1 MDFSALLA
9 KEIAKKKSIANKAAT
24 SSTSAPSTKATSAG
38 LGNTKKKYLTKA
50 QLEQAELE
58 LQAEKQRE
66 LDEAREQAAQA
77 RKRRVDE
84 ERAANERKRQKLEE
98 KRRESQR
105 EREARDRASQDQ
117 AKVEGLEESKLTD
130 EELTKEFRA
139 RGEPVTLFAERRSQ
153 RVLRLHELN
162 QQAKRKEQEQQE
174 EELERTIN
182 MEISEPDIK
191 TDSDKVY
198 TQMRATIRTLLAEWR
213 NIITAPDQDA
223 TADNKEA
230 LEVLAQTEAYC
241 QPLLQQLRQ
250 KALPKQLYPKL
261 ATLLMHIQ
269 QHRYRE
275 ANDVYIQMSI
285 GNAAWPIGVT
295 AVGIHARS
303 ARERITGYGNENDE
317 NVQVAHIMSDDATR
331 KWLIAIKRFI
341 TFAEGHLSKKSFK
354 SWYCA
359 LHILIGNYS
368 FL

>member
-24 SSTSAPSTKATSAG
+24 SSTSATSGAA
-38 LGNTKKKYLTKA
+38 LGNNKKKYLTKA
-50 QLEQAELE
+50 QLDQAELE
-58 LQAEKQRE
+58 LQAEKQRK

-77 RKRRVDE
+77 RKRRMDE
-84 ERAANERKRQKLEE
+84 ERAANDRKRQKLEE
-98 KRRESQR
+98 KRLESQR
-105 EREARDRASQDQ
+105 EREARDRAHQDQ

-130 EELTKEFRA
+130 EELTTEFRA
-139 RGEPVTLFAERRSQ
+139 RAEPVTLFAERRSQ
-153 RVLRLHELN
+153 RVLRLHDLN
-162 QQAKRKEQEQQE
+162 HQAKRKEQEQRE
-174 EELERTIN
+174 EELEQTIN
-182 MEISEPDIK
+182 MEISESEIK

-213 NIITAPDQDA
+213 NIITAPDHNDDPA
-223 TADNKEA
+223 ITSDSNNKNA

-261 ATLLMHIQ
+261 AMLLMHIQ

-341 TFAEGHLSKKSFK
+341 TFAEGHLTKKSFK
-354 SWYCA
+354 S
-359 LHILIGNYS
+359 
-368 FL
+368 